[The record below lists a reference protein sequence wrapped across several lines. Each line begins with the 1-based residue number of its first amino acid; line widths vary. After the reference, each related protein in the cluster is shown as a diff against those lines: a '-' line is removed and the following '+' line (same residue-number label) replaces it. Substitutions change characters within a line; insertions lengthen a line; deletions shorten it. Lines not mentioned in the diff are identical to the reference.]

1 MDDKFLTNYFMKLN
15 EKIENPLFI
24 NEFENKIDNLNEEK
38 LKELIKKHY

>member
-1 MDDKFLTNYFMKLN
+1 MKLN

-24 NEFENKIDNLNEEK
+24 NEFENKIDNLDEEK